1 MDEWKRR
8 DDRCAGVKKP
18 PMTIDATDDCC
29 NANDAAK
36 PKRSFVSRAAT
47 AWNCAHL
54 HIFKIGC

>member
-8 DDRCAGVKKP
+8 DDRCADVKKP

-36 PKRSFVSRAAT
+36 PKRSLVSRAAT
-47 AWNCAHL
+47 A
-54 HIFKIGC
+54 